1 MALGT
6 SAELLGTW
14 CCLLGG
20 FELPRVGPEVPCHS
34 GSSRAHK
41 GCSFHSP
48 AAVPT
53 SLPLYLEPTSPWSFK
68 PSSNVTSLWPPG
80 TSFHG
85 KFIAHAEPQGLQE
98 YLLAALKTASLR
110 TPGRIE
116 AERDRGQ
123 QKERPG
129 DSDRS
134 LLSPSAPPSDSSPT
148 QRGPH
153 AEGTAMPRILV
164 WHLLGTRNW
173 TEQFTYVNLTSL
185 GQSTISIILQ
195 MNRQGCVSAASW
207 WWDPEGS

>member
-1 MALGT
+1 MVLLRHPDWPQTEMQAAPWWPWGLLQSCWGHGVACWVGLSCPE
-6 SAELLGTW
+6 SA
-14 CCLLGG
+14 
-20 FELPRVGPEVPCHS
+20 PRVPCHS
-34 GSSRAHK
+34 GSSRARK

-53 SLPLYLEPTSPWSFK
+53 SLPLYLEPTSPWSLK

-98 YLLAALKTASLR
+98 YLLAALKTASPR

-134 LLSPSAPPSDSSPT
+134 LLSPSTPPSDSSPT
-148 QRGPH
+148 Q
-153 AEGTAMPRILV
+153 
-164 WHLLGTRNW
+164 
-173 TEQFTYVNLTSL
+173 
-185 GQSTISIILQ
+185 
-195 MNRQGCVSAASW
+195 
-207 WWDPEGS
+207 